1 MLLISAI
8 VTDSKLDKD
17 ELADKLTRI
26 WTESVLD
33 YCSTLVSYY

>member
-26 WTESVLD
+26 WTEV
-33 YCSTLVSYY
+33 C